1 MELTTWR
8 ASLATRA
15 VDVMDRHSG
24 RNLVLVTR
32 RLLDTKGRILEA
44 ITALALD
51 VDVHPVVWSLKR

>member
-51 VDVHPVVWSLKR
+51 VDVVWSLKR